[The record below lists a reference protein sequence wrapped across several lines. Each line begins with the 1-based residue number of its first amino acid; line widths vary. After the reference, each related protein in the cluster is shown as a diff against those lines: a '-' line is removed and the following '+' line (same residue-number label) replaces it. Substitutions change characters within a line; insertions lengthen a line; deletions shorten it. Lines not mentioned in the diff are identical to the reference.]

1 MQAGAQMSERQ
12 TFLTLHDHQGVAL
25 YINCSHIAAVK
36 ANVVTG
42 YANGACIFVQGTRQ
56 EPFLVKET
64 AEDIMSFLTTNL
76 DCQKVLLQ

>member
-1 MQAGAQMSERQ
+1 MSERQ

-25 YINCSHIAAVK
+25 YINCRHIAAVK

-42 YANGACIFVQGTRQ
+42 YANGACVFVQGTRQ

-64 AEDIMSFLTTNL
+64 AEEII
-76 DCQKVLLQ
+76 KLLMQN